1 MTSTFTWL
9 DYSEHERRK
18 MLDVI
23 QLFGERV
30 TRDELGLASVRDAF
44 ADKLFPGTSTIQTR
58 ARYFL
63 FVPWIYQL
71 AELKGWK
78 SAVAAERIRKEE
90 VKLINALAK
99 TDDHTGVIGIFAKEN
114 VRRLASSVYWQGLGT
129 WGIRLFPGSQDEYVR
144 SLDVYYARQRAHDQ
158 SSREFD
164 GESSRGPR
172 ANWHPAL
179 PPRPR
184 EFPEQASFALSR
196 LEADYLREQIL
207 HHCPDSLLAYFV
219 RERIPPTG
227 TTFVWEMNLTLP
239 PALAEWVEYGQNF
252 SDVLYGAA
260 LLYNL
265 MLSQAQHWDEQ
276 ESLYQT
282 KLSAWWSTI
291 ASRFDA
297 LHRWDRQR
305 FWSLV
310 GQQNPRVHS
319 RARKFIDGWIDNV
332 LSSPDAAAVSE
343 GRSTRNL
350 VQLREQQLKG
360 GLSRLSNL
368 RARELWQAGGG
379 AAGADQL
386 DLRWRP
392 AQRFLNDLIVAWE

>member
-1 MTSTFTWL
+1 MPSIFTWL

-23 QLFGERV
+23 ELFGERV

-63 FVPWIYQL
+63 FVPWIYQI
-71 AELKGWK
+71 AEEKQWK
-78 SAVAAERIRKEE
+78 SGVAAERVRKLE
-90 VKLINALAK
+90 VQLIHALAK
-99 TDDHTGVIGIFAKEN
+99 SEEHTGVIGIRAKEN

-129 WGIRLFPGSQDEYVR
+129 WGVRLFPGSQDEYVR

-164 GESSRGPR
+164 GESSRGPG
-172 ANWHPAL
+172 ANWHPAI
-179 PPRPR
+179 PSRPHD
-184 EFPEQASFALSR
+184 FPEQASFALSR
-196 LEADYLREQIL
+196 LEADYLREQIF
-207 HHCPDSLLAYFV
+207 HHCPASLLAYFV
-219 RERIPPTG
+219 RERISPAV
-227 TTFVWEMNLTLP
+227 TTFVWEMNLSLP
-239 PALAEWVEYGQNF
+239 PTLAEWVEHGQNF
-252 SDVLYGAA
+252 SDVLHGAA

-265 MLSQAQHWDEQ
+265 MLSQLQHWEEQ
-276 ESLYQT
+276 EAHYQT
-282 KLSAWWSTI
+282 ELSAWWSTI
-291 ASRFDA
+291 AARFDA
-297 LHRWDRQR
+297 LRRWDRQR

-319 RARKFIDGWIDNV
+319 RARKFIDGWIDCV
-332 LSSPDAAAVSE
+332 LASPDQAAVSE

-386 DLRWRP
+386 YLRWRP
-392 AQRFLNDLIVAWE
+392 TQRFLNDLIVAWE